1 MLLDFTRRN
10 SRLVRHPSGRP
21 YARFTTMANV
31 SAVGSVEQRIRA
43 VSLRVECHQSWYRK
57 DRPCELYRIFSYTRQ
72 AAVTHWFGPTAI
84 VRGAAAF
91 IGLIRVSLLVHN
103 SQATTQNWC
112 GESEKLD
119 TLEPTMGFKKLDLEG
134 KVAVVIGGSSG
145 IGRTLARGLA
155 EAGADVVPSA
165 RRMELVNAVADEI
178 ESLGRRSLRVSS
190 DVADRASLET
200 ALQATIQTFGKVDI
214 LVNAAGFNQR
224 APTLDFPEADW
235 DHLIDTNLTGTLRAC
250 QVFGRHM
257 IERSYGRIINIASMG
272 SFLALYEVAA
282 YCASKAGVASLTK
295 SLAIEWA
302 RHGVCVNAIAPG
314 YFRTPLSEKLLL
326 GTPRGQEVLT
336 RTPMKRFGE
345 LEELV
350 GAAIFLASDGAS
362 FVTGTLLVVDG
373 GYLASGVNQ

>member
-1 MLLDFTRRN
+1 
-10 SRLVRHPSGRP
+10 
-21 YARFTTMANV
+21 
-31 SAVGSVEQRIRA
+31 
-43 VSLRVECHQSWYRK
+43 
-57 DRPCELYRIFSYTRQ
+57 
-72 AAVTHWFGPTAI
+72 
-84 VRGAAAF
+84 
-91 IGLIRVSLLVHN
+91 
-103 SQATTQNWC
+103 
-112 GESEKLD
+112 
-119 TLEPTMGFKKLDLEG
+119 MGYKKLDLNG

-155 EAGADVVPSA
+155 EAGADVVASS
-165 RRMELVNAVADEI
+165 RRMELVNVIADEI
-178 ESLGRRSLRVSS
+178 ESLGRRSLRVSC
-190 DVADRASLET
+190 DVADRGSLT
-200 ALQATIQTFGKVDI
+200 KVLQASVQTLGKVDI

-224 APTLDFPEADW
+224 APTLDFPDADW
-235 DHLIDTNLTGTLRAC
+235 NRLIDTNLTGTLRAC

-314 YFRTPLSEKLLL
+314 YFRTPLSEKLLM
-326 GTPRGQEVLT
+326 GTGRGNEILM

-350 GAAIFLASDGAS
+350 GAAVFLASDAAS
-362 FVTGTLLVVDG
+362 FVTGTILPVDG
-373 GYLASGVNQ
+373 GVLASAVNQ